1 MKTIAFIDG
10 SNYSASVCDHA
21 AWLAEQLEIPIEV
34 FHVLGR
40 RTRDS
45 QPADLSGNL
54 KLGARTELLD
64 KLSKA
69 DEEWGKLAHARG
81 RMILDEACERI
92 RQKTSQ
98 EVVPRLR
105 HDDFVDTVVS
115 FEDDARLV
123 IIGKRGE
130 AHGFAREHLGS
141 NLERALRS
149 TKKPLLVVNR
159 DYKEIK
165 SSVLAYDGSN
175 STERAVEFIVNNPIL
190 RATTFHLVSVG
201 NPNDAGIRAKLD
213 AAVKKLTDAG
223 LTVTSDIRLGNAEL
237 MILDTAT
244 AKNADMLIMGAYGH
258 SRVRNFIIGSTTTAL
273 VRACKI
279 PCLMFR

>member
-34 FHVLGR
+34 FHILGR

-45 QPADLSGNL
+45 QPADLSGSL

-69 DEEWGKLAHARG
+69 DEEWGKLAQARG
-81 RMILDEACERI
+81 RLILDDACERI

-98 EVVPRLR
+98 DVVPRLR
-105 HDDFVDTVVS
+105 HDDFVDTLVS
-115 FEDDARLV
+115 FEDEARLV

-130 AHGFAREHLGS
+130 AHGSAREELGS

-149 TKKPLLVVNR
+149 TKKPVLVVNR
-159 DYKEIK
+159 DFKDIK
-165 SSVLAYDGSN
+165 SSVLAYDGSD
-175 STERAVEFIVNNPIL
+175 STDRAVDFIINNPIL
-190 RATTFHLVSVG
+190 REATFHLVSVG
-201 NPNDAGIRAKLD
+201 EANDTDIRTKLD
-213 AAVKKLTDAG
+213 KAVQKLTDAG
-223 LTVTSDIRLGNAEL
+223 LTVTSDVRSGNAEL
-237 MILDTAT
+237 MILDA
-244 AKNADMLIMGAYGH
+244 AMEKNADMLIMGAYGH

-273 VRACKI
+273 VRACKM

>member
-40 RTRDS
+40 RSRDS
-45 QPADLSGNL
+45 QPADLSGSL

-98 EVVPRLR
+98 DVVPRLR

-130 AHGFAREHLGS
+130 AHGSAREHLGS

-149 TKKPLLVVNR
+149 TKKPVLVVNR
-159 DYKEIK
+159 DYKDIK
-165 SSVLAYDGSN
+165 SSVLAYDGSG
-175 STERAVEFIVNNPIL
+175 SSDRAVDFIVNNPIL
-190 RATTFHLVSVG
+190 RGTACHLVSVG
-201 NPNDAGIRAKLD
+201 DPNDTGMRAKQD
-213 AAVKKLTDAG
+213 AAAQKLTNAG
-223 LTVTSDIRLGNAEL
+223 LTATSEIRSGNAEL
-237 MILDTAT
+237 MILDTVT

-273 VRACKI
+273 VRACKM

>member
-1 MKTIAFIDG
+1 LKTIAFIDG

-34 FHVLGR
+34 FHILGR
-40 RTRDS
+40 RSRDS
-45 QPADLSGNL
+45 LPADLSGSL

-81 RMILDEACERI
+81 RLILDEACERI

-98 EVVPRLR
+98 EVLPRLR

-123 IIGKRGE
+123 ILGKRGE
-130 AHGFAREHLGS
+130 ASGFAREHLGS

-149 TKKPLLVVNR
+149 TKKPVLVVNR
-159 DYKEIK
+159 EFKPVK
-165 SSVLAYDGSN
+165 SCVLAYDGSG
-175 STERAVEFIVNNPIL
+175 STVRAVDFIVNNPIL
-190 RATTFHLVSVG
+190 RDASIHLVSVG
-201 NPNDAGIRAKLD
+201 QSDNPNLKSKLD
-213 AAVKKLTDAG
+213 QATQKL
-223 LTVTSDIRLGNAEL
+223 SDIGINVTNEIRSGNAEL
-237 MILDTAT
+237 MILDTA
-244 AKNADMLIMGAYGH
+244 KEQSADMLIMGAYGH
-258 SRVRNFIIGSTTTAL
+258 NRVRNFIIGSTTTAL
-273 VRACKI
+273 VRACFL

>member
-1 MKTIAFIDG
+1 M
-10 SNYSASVCDHA
+10 
-21 AWLAEQLEIPIEV
+21 
-34 FHVLGR
+34 LGR

-54 KLGARTELLD
+54 KLGARTDLMD

-81 RMILDEACERI
+81 RLILDEACERI

-123 IIGKRGE
+123 ILGKRGE
-130 AHGFAREHLGS
+130 AHGSAREHLGS

-149 TKKPLLVVNR
+149 TKKPVLVVNR

-165 SSVLAYDGSN
+165 SAVLAYDGSA
-175 STERAVEFIVNNPIL
+175 STDRAVDFIVNNPIL
-190 RATTFHLVSVG
+190 RDTTFHLISVG
-201 NPNDAGIRAKLD
+201 NSGDAGISTKLD
-213 AAVKKLTDAG
+213 AATKKLTDAG
-223 LTVTSDIRLGNAEL
+223 LTVTSDIRSGNAEL
-237 MILDTAT
+237 MILDA
-244 AKNADMLIMGAYGH
+244 ASEKKADMLIMGAYGH

-273 VRACKI
+273 VRACKV

>member
-40 RTRDS
+40 QTRDS

-81 RMILDEACERI
+81 RMILDEACDRI

-98 EVVPRLR
+98 EVLPRLR

-123 IIGKRGE
+123 ILGKRGE
-130 AHGFAREHLGS
+130 AHGSTREHLGS

-149 TKKPLLVVNR
+149 TKKPVLVVNR
-159 DYKEIK
+159 DFKDIK
-165 SSVLAYDGSN
+165 SSVLAYDGSG
-175 STERAVEFIVNNPIL
+175 SSDRAVDFIINNPIL
-190 RATTFHLVSVG
+190 RETTFHLVSVG
-201 NPNDAGIRAKLD
+201 DANDTGIRAKLD
-213 AAVKKLTDAG
+213 AAVQKLTDAG
-223 LTVTSDIRLGNAEL
+223 LTVTSDIRSGNAEL

-244 AKNADMLIMGAYGH
+244 EKKADMLIMGAYGH

-273 VRACKI
+273 VRACKM

>member
-54 KLGARTELLD
+54 KLGARTDLMD

-81 RMILDEACERI
+81 RLILDEACERI

-123 IIGKRGE
+123 ILGKRGE

-149 TKKPLLVVNR
+149 TKKPVLVVNR

-165 SSVLAYDGSN
+165 SAVLAYDGSA
-175 STERAVEFIVNNPIL
+175 STDRAVDFIVNNPIL
-190 RATTFHLVSVG
+190 RDTAFHLVSVG
-201 NPNDAGIRAKLD
+201 NPGDVSISTKLD
-213 AAVKKLTDAG
+213 GAVKKLTDAG
-223 LTVTSDIRLGNAEL
+223 LTVTSDIRSGNAEL
-237 MILDTAT
+237 MILDA
-244 AKNADMLIMGAYGH
+244 ASEKKADILIMGAYGH

-273 VRACKI
+273 VRACKV